1 MREILFDTE
10 TTGVFPD
17 HGDEKLRDRI
27 VEIGCVEV
35 FNLERTGKEFHAYF
49 NPDRD
54 VPEEVV
60 RVHGLRR
67 EFLINHKRFN
77 EVAQDFL
84 EFIGDAPLVAHNAQ
98 FDQNFVNAELRRL
111 NLPLPANERFIDTL
125 ERAKAK
131 LRAGMRL
138 SLDGLSKHYRLD
150 QRGFDLNARKG
161 AGGHGALIDA
171 KMLAEIYIELQGG
184 RVQQFSFGD
193 EPTKNAE
200 GEAVV
205 STAKI
210 RPRLSPLPLLSTA
223 EERALHDQFNNELGG
238 GNPWSN

>member
-1 MREILFDTE
+1 MASPARVVIFDTE
-10 TTGVFPD
+10 TTGLSPAT
-17 HGDEKLRDRI
+17 GDRI
-27 VEIGCVEV
+27 VEIGCVELIGFDV
-35 FNLERTGKEFHAYF
+35 GRTYHSYI
-49 NPDRD
+49 NPQRD
-54 VPEEVV
+54 VPEEVI
-60 RVHGLRR
+60 RVHGLTGH
-67 EFLINHKRFN
+67 FLADKPLFSQVH
-77 EVAQDFL
+77 ADLMDF
-84 EFIGDAPLVAHNAQ
+84 FGADMIVAHNAE
-98 FDQNFVNAELRRL
+98 FDRRFLNAELEL
-111 NLPLPANERFIDTL
+111 CGIAAVPKERFIDTL